1 MLVRHDANTWNQIR
15 DSASRIW
22 QVGEFFRE
30 RRGLYPKSVED
41 LVGEQSS
48 AFYRSLLDTR

>member
-30 RRGLYPKSVED
+30 PRGLYPKSVED